1 MSRTYALAFIF
12 ATVTLVSVLFYGQ
25 YWYFTGRQA
34 EVSAFAAG
42 VHERIVERQLKE
54 MRRMAVEVT
63 KGLKDETK
71 ERFRPIQGFIYEVE
85 EKREAYLKLSR
96 SIKPTIN
103 DSRLLIEE
111 LVLLHNGQL
120 E

>member
-12 ATVTLVSVLFYGQ
+12 ATVTLVSGLFYGQ

-34 EVSAFAAG
+34 EASTAG
-42 VHERIVERQLKE
+42 VHERIVDGQLEE
-54 MRRMAVEVT
+54 MRRMTVEGT
-63 KGLKDETK
+63 KRLKDETK

-103 DSRLLIEE
+103 DSRLLTEE

>member
-1 MSRTYALAFIF
+1 M
-12 ATVTLVSVLFYGQ
+12 TVEG
-25 YWYFTGRQA
+25 
-34 EVSAFAAG
+34 
-42 VHERIVERQLKE
+42 
-54 MRRMAVEVT
+54 T
-63 KGLKDETK
+63 KRLKDETK

-103 DSRLLIEE
+103 DSRLLTKE

-120 E
+120 EWLQARTQELLLEHEGQMDLSQEDIKVKGAYLKTAIDERINTSLSIRDADLSETYLH